1 MGLSPMVGRTGL
13 GASVIRMTVDP
24 TTASRSHVSDRRRY
38 LAYALRAAVLVETAL
53 VLVQAVLAGRL
64 LTGEPEARAL
74 HGYLGTEVLT
84 SVALIQ
90 LVLAVLV
97 WRPGRGPGWPALGS
111 LVLVGALVF
120 QINLGYGGQVSL
132 HVPLGVAIFG
142 LTVALA
148 VATGR
153 LTRRT

>member
-1 MGLSPMVGRTGL
+1 VATDDTIG
-13 GASVIRMTVDP
+13 
-24 TTASRSHVSDRRRY
+24 SRSPVSDRRRY
-38 LAYALRAAVLVETAL
+38 LASALRAAVLVEAAL

-64 LTGEPEARAL
+64 LTGESDARAL

-84 SVALIQ
+84 LVALIQ

-97 WRPGRGPGWPALGS
+97 WRPGNGPGWPALAS
-111 LVLVGALVF
+111 LALVGALGF
-120 QINLGYGGQVSL
+120 QIVLGYEGQVSL

-148 VATGR
+148 VGTGR